1 MPLSSAALAG
11 LPPALYKSLKKK
23 TLHLPEP
30 LDYCLLIFPA
40 GEICCVPGSFQAP
53 WCSLGECG
61 EQYCLV
67 WESRFL
73 RDLGSALASLLDG
86 LVSIVAQEA
95 LKYTVLSGQW
105 GACAACVESSVSLGA
120 TLTLLLLSRH
130 RGGSDVAGVSAGSGQ
145 RHRPPLVRVSEPLG

>member
-1 MPLSSAALAG
+1 MTFTNKCTYSESTPAKCLRIMLRSGDSDFHKTLPLSSATLAG
-11 LPPALYKSLKKK
+11 LPPASHESVKENTSPAGASRVQPACFSLV
-23 TLHLPEP
+23 
-30 LDYCLLIFPA
+30 
-40 GEICCVPGSFQAP
+40 GEICCIPGSFQAP

-95 LKYTVLSGQW
+95 LKYTVLSGQQ
-105 GACAACVESSVSLGA
+105 AVLRCMC
-120 TLTLLLLSRH
+120 
-130 RGGSDVAGVSAGSGQ
+130 
-145 RHRPPLVRVSEPLG
+145 

>member
-1 MPLSSAALAG
+1 MLLSCSPHIKSAV
-11 LPPALYKSLKKK
+11 
-23 TLHLPEP
+23 
-30 LDYCLLIFPA
+30 F
-40 GEICCVPGSFQAP
+40 PGSFQAP

-95 LKYTVLSGQW
+95 LKYTVLSGQRM
-105 GACAACVESSVSLGA
+105 V
-120 TLTLLLLSRH
+120 
-130 RGGSDVAGVSAGSGQ
+130 SDVF
-145 RHRPPLVRVSEPLG
+145 